1 MTLVTLVFYRET
13 YRPILMKQ
21 KLARVRKE
29 TGDDSLKIRQ
39 DPRSP
44 LVILKHGLIRPLKL
58 LLLSPTVTLACISNA
73 LIFSY
78 FYLLIATFPRVFQEQ
93 YGFTPTGVGLSYF
106 GLGIG
111 NIFGLVF
118 FAASSDRYIKRIESR
133 RQLIPEDR
141 LEPIYIGSPFITGG
155 LLWYGWSAERQLH
168 WIMPIIGSGLFGF
181 GSVVFTFPVVVYLID
196 SWKLY
201 AASAVAANVFLRS
214 LMGAVLPLATQK
226 LYDRLGLGWGNSV
239 LALIALVTAPLPWFY
254 YRHGKYLRE
263 RFPVNL

>member
-1 MTLVTLVFYRET
+1 MTLVTLVLYREP

-29 TGDDSLKIRQ
+29 RGDGSLEMRQ
-39 DPRSP
+39 DSRSP
-44 LVILKHGLIRPLKL
+44 LVILKHGTIRPLKL

-78 FYLLIATFPRVFQEQ
+78 FYLLNATFPRVFQEQ
-93 YGFTPTGVGLSYF
+93 YGFTPTSVGLSYF

-111 NIFGLVF
+111 NIFDLVF
-118 FAASSDRYIKRIESR
+118 FAASSDRYIKRMGSQT
-133 RQLIPEDR
+133 QLIPKDR
-141 LEPIYIGSPFITGG
+141 LAPIYVGSPFITGG

-168 WIMPIIGSGLFGF
+168 RIMPIIGSGLFGF
-181 GSVVFTFPVVVYLID
+181 GSVVFTFPVVYLID

-201 AASAVAANVFLRS
+201 AASAVAANVFLRP

-226 LYDRLGLGWGNSV
+226 LHDGLGLGWGNSV

-263 RFPVNL
+263 QYPVKL